1 MRKEQPHASGE
12 SQSPCC
18 PVDWYKGKRFCQCQF
33 LRCTLWCISPVLV
46 RILLNSDKKGDTIMR
61 KQYKQVL
68 RVYFRDKVFRARVE
82 LDISQ
87 EEMAHRLALFCRS
100 YVDLEHGESC
110 CSAVTLAL
118 FLMYFCQEPLVFL
131 ERLRYAFEAVRTAVV

>member
-46 RILLNSDKKGDTIMR
+46 RILLNSDEKGDTIMR

-87 EEMAHRLALFCRS
+87 EEMAHRLALSCRS
-100 YVDLEHGESC
+100 FVDLEHGESC
-110 CSAVTLAL
+110 CSAVILAL
-118 FLMYFCQEPLVFL
+118 FLMYFCQELLVFL
-131 ERLRYAFEAVRTAVV
+131 EELRYAFETVRTAAV

>member
-1 MRKEQPHASGE
+1 
-12 SQSPCC
+12 
-18 PVDWYKGKRFCQCQF
+18 
-33 LRCTLWCISPVLV
+33 
-46 RILLNSDKKGDTIMR
+46 MR

-131 ERLRYAFEAVRTAVV
+131 EGLRYAFEAVRTAVV

>member
-46 RILLNSDKKGDTIMR
+46 RISLNSDKKGDTIMR

-68 RVYFRDKVFRARVE
+68 RVYFRDKVFRARV
-82 LDISQ
+82 
-87 EEMAHRLALFCRS
+87 
-100 YVDLEHGESC
+100 DLEHGESC

-131 ERLRYAFEAVRTAVV
+131 EGLRYAFEAVRTAVV